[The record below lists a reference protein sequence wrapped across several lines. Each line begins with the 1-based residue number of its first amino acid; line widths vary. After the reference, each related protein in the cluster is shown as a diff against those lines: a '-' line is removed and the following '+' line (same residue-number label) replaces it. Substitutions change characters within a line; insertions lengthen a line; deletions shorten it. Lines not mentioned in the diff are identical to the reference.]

1 RSDGAESRTTSARRA
16 SRLAAPSWIVL
27 TRSTVQVAT
36 DASVKLMMTAFTTRS
51 ACTNMPQGDNAS
63 GNVPPALVAS
73 ETARGST
80 GDDATAAA
88 CDAEF
93 PADSVGVA
101 AGTAG
106 TETAA
111 VG

>member
-27 TRSTVQVAT
+27 TRSTVQVAI
-36 DASVKLMMTAFTTRS
+36 DASVNPMMTAFTTRS
-51 ACTNMPQGDNAS
+51 AWTNIPQGDNAS
-63 GNVPPALVAS
+63 GSVPPALVAS
-73 ETARGST
+73 AARGGT
-80 GDDATAAA
+80 GDATAAA

-106 TETAA
+106 
-111 VG
+111 